1 MNKLKF
7 SKIFFVVA
15 LAGASTFTAC
25 KKDKPTEEDTVLT
38 GSLANGTVLVGDL
51 VNDVTLVKGNTYVLR
66 GGVHVKEGKT
76 ITIQDGVTVKHDPN
90 EPATAYLLIEPG
102 AKINAQGTAASPI
115 VFTSG
120 AAAPKEQDWGG
131 IIVCGRAP
139 VNGQG
144 GRIASEMGAGV
155 TYGGTVAN
163 DNSGV
168 LKYMRVEFTGRKQT
182 ATKEHNGFTFEGVGN
197 GTTVE
202 YLSVYRGG
210 DDAFE
215 WFGGTVNV
223 KYLFAYGAQDDT
235 FDWTFGWSGKA
246 QFLVGV
252 QGDGVADRG
261 IEADNSDTNNAA
273 NPFSNPTLSNVTLV
287 GSLIAKT
294 GDDPTKTEDLVA
306 GKTTGLKL
314 RQGTKGKLH
323 NLVVYN
329 FNNGVDVEHNGTL
342 ANVLDNSLV
351 VKNSDISNTKPW
363 AFKPSSG
370 GTTTLTPTDNPF
382 ITGPYSNTV
391 TASDTK
397 PAYITG
403 VFVGTSATGSVDPT
417 TLDPF
422 FTAANYKGAVQT
434 GSDWTTGAWV
444 KTDKR

>member
-7 SKIFFVVA
+7 SKLLFVVA
-15 LAGASTFTAC
+15 LAGVSTFTAC
-25 KKDKPTEEDTVLT
+25 KKDKTTEEETVLS

-51 VNDVTLVKGNTYVLR
+51 VNDVTLVKGNSYVLR

-90 EPATAYLLIEPG
+90 EPATAYLLVEPG
-102 AKINAQGTAASPI
+102 AKIMAQGTASSPI
-115 VFTSG
+115 IFTSG
-120 AAAPKEQDWGG
+120 STAPKEQDWGG
-131 IIVCGRAP
+131 IIVCGKAP

-168 LKYMRVEFTGRKQT
+168 LKYMRVEYTGRKQT
-182 ATKEHNGFTFEGVGN
+182 ASKEHNGFTFEGVGN
-197 GTTVE
+197 GTLVE
-202 YLSVYRGG
+202 YLSVYKGG

-223 KYLFAYGAQDDT
+223 KYLFAYGAQDDI
-235 FDWTFGWSGKA
+235 FDWTFGWTGKA

-273 NPFSNPTLSNVTLV
+273 DPFSNPTLSNVTLV

-294 GDDPTKTEDLVA
+294 GDDPTAVKDTDV

-323 NLVVYN
+323 NFVIYN

-342 ANVLDNSLV
+342 ANMTDGSLTI
-351 VKNSDISNTKPW
+351 KNSDISNIKTW
-363 AFKPSSG
+363 AFKVSSG
-370 GTTTLTPTDNPF
+370 SPAFTGPNPF
-382 ITGPYSNTV
+382 ITGPYSNTI
-391 TASDTK
+391 TETSTK

-403 VFVGTSATGSVDPT
+403 AFVGTSNTGSVDPT
-417 TLDPF
+417 TLDAF
-422 FTAANYKGAVQT
+422 FTAANYKGAVQA

>member
-7 SKIFFVVA
+7 SKFLVIAA
-15 LAGASTFTAC
+15 LAGVSTFTAC
-25 KKDKPTEEDTVLT
+25 KKDNPTDEETVLS
-38 GSLANGTVLVGDL
+38 GSLANGTVIKGDL

-76 ITIQDGVTVKHDPN
+76 ITIQEGVIVKSDHN

-102 AKINAQGTAASPI
+102 AKIMAQGTASSPI

-120 AAAPKEQDWGG
+120 ATAPKEQDWGG

-139 VNGQG
+139 VNGEG

-155 TYGGTVAN
+155 TYGGTVAA

-168 LKYMRVEFTGRKQT
+168 LKYIRVEYTGKKQT
-182 ATKEHNGFTFEGVGN
+182 ADKEHNGFTFEGVGN

-252 QGDGVADRG
+252 QADGVADRG
-261 IEADNSDTNNAA
+261 IEADNSNKNNAA
-273 NPFSNPTLSNVTLV
+273 NPFSNPTISNVTLV
-287 GSLIAKT
+287 GSLTAKT
-294 GDDPTKTEDLVA
+294 GDDPTTATEV
-306 GKTTGLKL
+306 GKTLGLKL
-314 RQGTKGKLH
+314 REGTKGKLH
-323 NLVVYN
+323 NFVVYN
-329 FNNGVDVEHNGTL
+329 FNNGVDVEHDGTL
-342 ANVLDNSLV
+342 TNVADASLV
-351 VKNSDISNTKPW
+351 IKNSDISNVNPW
-363 AFKPSSG
+363 VFKHTTPTG
-370 GTTTLTPTDNPF
+370 GTRPAFTGTNPF
-382 ITGPYSNTV
+382 ITALYSNTV
-391 TASDTK
+391 TATSTK
-397 PAYITG
+397 PSYITG
-403 VFVGTSATGSVDPT
+403 VFVGTDATGAVNPT
-417 TLDPF
+417 TLDAF
-422 FTAANYKGAVQT
+422 FTAANYKGAVQA
-434 GSDWTTGAWV
+434 GSDWTNAAWV
-444 KTDKR
+444 RTDKR